1 MLPKTRAYVESY
13 DRQTKWIYF
22 FIKGDDLLE
31 KYNAIED
38 KVGADMKIEF
48 DSEPAYNKDFLE
60 TKIKCVFKRV

>member
-1 MLPKTRAYVESY
+1 MLPTTRAYVKSS
-13 DRQTKWIYF
+13 DRQAKWICF
-22 FIKGDDLLE
+22 FIEGDDLLE

-48 DSEPAYNKDFLE
+48 DSEPAYNKDFLK

>member
-48 DSEPAYNKDFLE
+48 DSEPA
-60 TKIKCVFKRV
+60 

>member
-1 MLPKTRAYVESY
+1 MLPTTRAYVKSY
-13 DRQTKWIYF
+13 DRQAKWICF
-22 FIKGDDLLE
+22 FIEGDDLLE

-48 DSEPAYNKDFLE
+48 DSEPAYNKDLLE

>member
-13 DRQTKWIYF
+13 DRQAKWIYF

-48 DSEPAYNKDFLE
+48 DSEPA
-60 TKIKCVFKRV
+60 